1 MTAPPPYGGPPPP
14 YGYPAQQHPYGYPPP
29 RRPSLAG
36 PYLVLSLL
44 AVLIMAYA
52 AVAILTRAEWM
63 GTGPRAG
70 TQVTFSV
77 HALDGS
83 APSPEALS
91 QTRDMVAARAQEFG
105 LPNARVTSDGD
116 ALTVTAPGDAD
127 AVRAVGRIGRMYI
140 RPVIHAIPAEPS
152 TATPATPAVPRP
164 PDPGLAQRIA
174 NERQLRQSTDE
185 QIQLLALQ
193 FQATRCT
200 DDDDLVGHDDP
211 NLPLITCSQD
221 NDEVYL
227 LDKAIINSEQIVDAT
242 ADLDVKRGEYVVD
255 LQFDGDGSEVWADF
269 TAANTGAQ
277 AAFVLDTK
285 VISAPEIGEPIP
297 GGRTQITGQFT
308 AGNARAL
315 ASLLNHD
322 ALPVS
327 LKFESSKPETIP
339 GQPGSTPLRIGLLAG
354 GVVLSTALIGAVV
367 YVVRRRTASGAV
379 R

>member
-1 MTAPPPYGGPPPP
+1 MTAPPPDGGPPPP
-14 YGYPAQQHPYGYPPP
+14 YGHPAQKYSYPPP
-29 RRPSLAG
+29 KRPSLAG

-44 AVLIMAYA
+44 AALFMGYA
-52 AVAILTRAEWM
+52 AVAVLTRAEWM

-91 QTRDMVAARAQEFG
+91 QTRDMVAARAHEMG
-105 LPNARVTSDGD
+105 LRNAQVTSDGD

-127 AVRAVGRIGRMYI
+127 AVRAVGRTGRMHI

-152 TATPATPAVPRP
+152 TATSATPAAPRP
-164 PDPGLAQRIA
+164 PDPGLARRIA
-174 NERQLRQSTDE
+174 NEQQLRQSTDE
-185 QIQLLALQ
+185 QMQLMALQ
-193 FQATRCT
+193 FQATRCAN
-200 DDDDLVGHDDP
+200 DDDLAGHDDP

-221 NDEVYL
+221 NEEVYL
-227 LDKAIINSEQIVDAT
+227 LDKAIITSEQIVDAT

-255 LQFDGDGSEVWADF
+255 LQFDGDGSQVWADF
-269 TAANTGAQ
+269 TAANTGAR

-285 VISAPEIGEPIP
+285 VVSAPEISEPIP
-297 GGRTQITGQFT
+297 NGRTQITGQFT

-315 ASLLNHD
+315 ASLLSHD

-327 LKFESSKPETIP
+327 LKFESSTPETVP

-354 GVVLSTALIGAVV
+354 GVVLSTALVGAVV